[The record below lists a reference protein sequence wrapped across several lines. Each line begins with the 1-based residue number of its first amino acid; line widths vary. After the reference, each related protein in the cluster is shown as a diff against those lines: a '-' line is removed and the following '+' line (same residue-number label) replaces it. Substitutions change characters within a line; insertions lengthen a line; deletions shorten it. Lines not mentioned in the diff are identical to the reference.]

1 MFEMNIRVDDLQ
13 LASKKLQKLVSDI
26 DITSYNK
33 CSFHGLSS
41 QLVSLQSIFNQI
53 NALADSNHG
62 LLKVMTW
69 HASEG
74 DCVWQ
79 ALAKQCETLNYVDD
93 DFGEILDLV
102 YDNISGN
109 LKHEPHYQKGMQD
122 LGKGFELKNGEHYLT
137 YASHGIEI
145 VEEPLEQDVSALAV
159 GFSKYDPSTFY
170 ECATAWVDASK
181 NLSHLADGIKKIAS
195 EVENS
200 GSQGTF
206 TSAAGEGIR
215 RWSVSI
221 DQLSRRTHEIGSRLD
236 AFTRSYAETR
246 THLNA
251 IADESERA
259 QTKAAAEQKPFD
271 GSRYSEE
278 ANAVLRNHY
287 NPQLHEVDTSKVEFP
302 VPLRAF
308 KSDYD
313 PSTPPQR
320 SFIPANSNGVVD
332 APFIAASPAGAKS
345 VLAQPVVPP
354 PDTTDI
360 PKATPG
366 KGMPPAETTPNAAHP
381 LPPSQGSGVGSV
393 SGPTSMASGTTP
405 SPATPAGTTTAGA
418 AGSAGHPSAG
428 YLGGYPSHWNNPHQ
442 SPHKNRESRPH
453 TNLVVG
459 AGAFGTGLS
468 TGSSDRVVPKGGALR
483 AIPGAGQTPGTA
495 GTNPNT
501 PTSSSTKA
509 PAGSGSPAKSGTNPN
524 TPTTST
530 GRPGTS
536 GIPGTPGTGTSHNTT
551 SKTTPRRPRRSAHN
565 TERILPK
572 PGGIRG
578 PIRHPDDPLYGTGR

>member
-1 MFEMNIRVDDLQ
+1 MRVDNKELRR
-13 LASKKLQKLVSDI
+13 LCTKLDKVVHDTEVGSINQCSFTGLNSELVS
-26 DITSYNK
+26 
-33 CSFHGLSS
+33 
-41 QLVSLQSIFNQI
+41 VQSMFNQI
-53 NALADSNHG
+53 NELVTGDHG
-62 LLKVMTW
+62 LRTLLDW
-69 HASEG
+69 HIEEG
-74 DCVWQ
+74 NCVCI
-79 ALAKQCETLNYVDD
+79 ALSNQCRAICLTDTSTQGDLNGTYDTLSSKRMHKTCLPPDMGGLGHGVKLPD
-93 DFGEILDLV
+93 GRLV
-102 YDNISGN
+102 RSFSSRGI
-109 LKHEPHYQKGMQD
+109 P
-122 LGKGFELKNGEHYLT
+122 LT
-137 YASHGIEI
+137 
-145 VEEPLEQDVSALAV
+145 EEPLGQDVDRLAV
-159 GFSKYDPSTFY
+159 AFAKFDSSVFAD
-170 ECATAWVDASK
+170 CADAWTSAGETLV
-181 NLSHLADGIKKIAS
+181 NLADDVQKIAND
-195 EVENS
+195 VQGA
-200 GSQGTF
+200 GSKDAYTYE
-206 TSAAGEGIR
+206 AGSGIR
-215 RWSVSI
+215 RWAMSLRQLGKQANTVSKHI
-221 DQLSRRTHEIGSRLD
+221 DTFAKNYDHAR
-236 AFTRSYAETR
+236 AEVNTV
-246 THLNA
+246 
-251 IADESERA
+251 ADESYRA
-259 QTKAAAEQKPFD
+259 KRNATEEHPYSPAVYTEKA
-271 GSRYSEE
+271 
-278 ANAVLRNHY
+278 NTVLREHY
-287 NPQLHEVDTSKVEFP
+287 NPELARADTKNIEIP
-302 VPLRAF
+302 VPIRAF
-308 KSDYD
+308 HPDDTTRLPEPPK
-313 PSTPPQR
+313 PIPVTPKGVLTPPK
-320 SFIPANSNGVVD
+320 IEANPVV
-332 APFIAASPAGAKS
+332 AKS

-393 SGPTSMASGTTP
+393 SGPTSMASGTTS

-442 SPHKNRESRPH
+442 SPHENRESRPH

-565 TERILPK
+565 TERILPQ
-572 PGGIRG
+572 PGNLPHG
-578 PIRHPDDPLYGTGR
+578 PIRHPNDPLYNTGH